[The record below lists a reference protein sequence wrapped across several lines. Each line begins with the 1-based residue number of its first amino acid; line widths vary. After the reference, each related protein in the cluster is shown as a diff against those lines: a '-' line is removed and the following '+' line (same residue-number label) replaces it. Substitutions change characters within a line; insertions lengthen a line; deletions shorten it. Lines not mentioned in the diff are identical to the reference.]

1 MYLARFGYLA
11 PTATNPQSGALLSE
25 ETVTDAVKEFQVS
38 LTIAGMFDINARN
51 NVREI
56 IDTFTSS

>member
-38 LTIAGMFDINARN
+38 LIIVSGNDIDARD

-56 IDTFTSS
+56 ISIFTSS

>member
-38 LTIAGMFDINARN
+38 LIIASGNDIDARD

-56 IDTFTSS
+56 ISIFTSS

>member
-38 LTIAGMFDINARN
+38 LIIASGNDTNARD

-56 IDTFTSS
+56 ISIFTSS